1 MKKLVVLAVGLL
13 VFTAC
18 NSAADRIEAPT
29 EPASETMM
37 EALPAISFESDFHDF
52 GEIQEGEVVNYTFK
66 FTNEGEGPLIISNAQ
81 GSCGCTVPQWPR
93 QPIAPGATGE
103 IKVSFKGTIP
113 NLFAEDKGVVAE
125 GFLKD
130 KNFFSATKILAKH
143 DENYMPPEVKEAL
156 GDK

>member
-1 MKKLVVLAVGLL
+1 MKKQVVLAAGLSI
-13 VFTAC
+13 FIAC

-29 EPASETMM
+29 EPASESMM

-93 QPIAPGATGE
+93 QPIAPGASGD
-103 IKVSFKGTIP
+103 IKVSFNSSGREGKQ
-113 NLFAEDKGVVAE
+113 DKRVTLTTNAVPQ
-125 GFLKD
+125 
-130 KNFFSATKILAKH
+130 TKVLNITSTVISNK
-143 DENYMPPEVKEAL
+143 
-156 GDK
+156 